1 MGKIC
6 MAVCLDNF
14 CCLLPCVSNLY
25 PSVEDEDVSTS
36 AVHGTGGEKSGGIDV
51 PGNIDDVKA
60 GCTVGKVDAGKV
72 GCTGGDTSGIIT
84 GGILGRTV
92 GNTGGNIT
100 GGKVGRTGG
109 DIGGNIAGGI
119 L

>member
-14 CCLLPCVSNLY
+14 CCLLPCVSNLF

-36 AVHGTGGEKSGGIDV
+36 AVHGTGGEKSGGIE
-51 PGNIDDVKA
+51 P

-72 GCTGGDTSGIIT
+72 GCT
-84 GGILGRTV
+84 R
-92 GNTGGNIT
+92 
-100 GGKVGRTGG
+100 G

-119 L
+119 LGRIVGDTGGNITGGTLGRKGGDIGGGTVGCTGGDR